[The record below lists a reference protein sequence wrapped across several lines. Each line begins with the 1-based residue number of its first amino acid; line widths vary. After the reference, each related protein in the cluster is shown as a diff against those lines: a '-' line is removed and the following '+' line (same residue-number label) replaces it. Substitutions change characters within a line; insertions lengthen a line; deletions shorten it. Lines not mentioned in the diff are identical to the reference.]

1 MFKRRSDIFCFS
13 LLLLIGFPVY
23 SWGQTVG
30 SNYSKANSFTNFH
43 IQQAIGQPYAIF
55 QSTDG
60 NKIQVHQGQILP
72 VTRAISPTENFEC
85 TIYPNPVVE
94 ETTVSIH
101 SKSAI
106 RQITIFDIKGTLID
120 QFQYQSNQSRQKI
133 NLGNLS
139 PGVYMLKVSDK
150 NGNQG
155 SYKVTKI
162 STSK

>member
-1 MFKRRSDIFCFS
+1 
-13 LLLLIGFPVY
+13 
-23 SWGQTVG
+23 
-30 SNYSKANSFTNFH
+30 
-43 IQQAIGQPYAIF
+43 
-55 QSTDG
+55 
-60 NKIQVHQGQILP
+60 
-72 VTRAISPTENFEC
+72 
-85 TIYPNPVVE
+85 VE